1 MKMIRSDE
9 SVDEVCLIL
18 LFFAGHGEE
27 TNGITTSAK
36 GSLFYSE

>member
-1 MKMIRSDE
+1 MKMIPSDE
-9 SVDEVCLIL
+9 SVDEV
-18 LFFAGHGEE
+18 LFDFLVGGHGEE